1 MRLYNSNGLVVVQ
14 RTGQEREA
22 SPESIC
28 LDDQDFASIPYLH
41 VSASIQVLNRPA
53 IDRWLPFSLSLHHDE
68 SCHTVCHHPATQ
80 EEPHVRLI
88 SLKHNRI
95 ASCMLAACALSPQ
108 LPSDPSGPEQPQPAP
123 SLGCMGFPCST
134 LVSLDLT
141 GNQLTSLDGLKAM
154 PNIRV
159 LKARR
164 RMSCFQVHGTA

>member
-22 SPESIC
+22 SPESIS
-28 LDDQDFASIPYLH
+28 LDELDLALIPYLH
-41 VSASIQVLNRPA
+41 VSASIQVIYLPA
-53 IDRWLPFSLSLHHDE
+53 IDRWLSFSLSLHHDE
-68 SCHTVCHHPATQ
+68 CHHPATQ

-108 LPSDPSGPEQPQPAP
+108 LPSDPSGPELPQPAP

-141 GNQLTSLDGLKAM
+141 GNQLTSLDGIKAM

-164 RMSCFQVHGTA
+164 RMSCSRVHGTA